1 MLRNSPLRLMRW
13 VAAVLGLVLVAALAA
28 AQEGPAPLVPAGTG
42 ALPRVAGSALQQM
55 PVAAFA
61 PATAPKP
68 KTRADVARF
77 RARVEA
83 TLSEAGADKGY
94 WGVLVADAV
103 TGETLYALNPRRYFV
118 PASNTK
124 LFTTALAL
132 ATLGPGYRF
141 RTTIETRGALDRSG
155 RLLGDLVLVGR
166 GDPNLSN
173 RKFPLGKEVERDGLP
188 EKIVAEL
195 ADAVVSRGI
204 KQIDGDIVADDSYFE
219 YDRYPSG
226 WALEDTAW
234 RDGAPVSAIA
244 VNDNAFDIQLR
255 PAEREG
261 EPAWYAIEPWVDAY
275 RVQNEIITGP
285 TGSERKLGLR
295 REPGSL
301 LIRVWGTT
309 PLNAGA
315 QSLTV
320 AVEDPAEQAAHLLK
334 RLLEARGVRIY
345 GAGRAR
351 HTPDASPGAATV
363 LAEHTSVPLSDAVRV
378 INKISQNLHAEL
390 LLRAAAREKTSTPG
404 MEAALKFAQEFFESA
419 GIEGGDANFS
429 DGSGLSRR
437 NLVTPQAVVRLLQYV
452 AAQPWAEVYRS
463 TLPVAG
469 EDGTLADRMK
479 NTSAAGRIQAKTGS
493 LEHVNALGG
502 YATTA
507 HDAKLVFSIFGNNHT
522 LRGRAATSVVDAICV
537 AMVEELGAPARRAAR
552 RTKKK

>member
-1 MLRNSPLRLMRW
+1 MRW

-28 AQEGPAPLVPAGTG
+28 AQEGPAPLVPAGTI

-61 PATAPKP
+61 PVTAPKA

-83 TLSEAGADKGY
+83 TLSEAGADKGC

-103 TGETLYALNPRRYFV
+103 SGETLYALNPRRYFV

-141 RTTIETRGALDRSG
+141 RTTIETRGTLDRSG

-173 RKFPLGKEVERDGLP
+173 RKFPLGKEVERDGPP

-285 TGSERKLGLR
+285 TGSERK
-295 REPGSL
+295 
-301 LIRVWGTT
+301 
-309 PLNAGA
+309 AG
-315 QSLTV
+315 
-320 AVEDPAEQAAHLLK
+320 
-334 RLLEARGVRIY
+334 
-345 GAGRAR
+345 
-351 HTPDASPGAATV
+351 
-363 LAEHTSVPLSDAVRV
+363 
-378 INKISQNLHAEL
+378 

-552 RTKKK
+552 RAKKK